1 MHEFAKERLKPGQ
14 IFEKKEAVDW
24 FAQHYPNI
32 KPTTVQM
39 HVEGM
44 AINSPVRKHH
54 PNIKPGSGHD
64 LFFKVARGE
73 FRLWNKEVD
82 PAPSYL
88 GGTSQSSVANST
100 MTEDEDVDEV
110 DADSTSDEFAYE
122 RDLRNYLSKNLNRIE
137 PGLKLY
143 EEEEFNGIEY
153 PVGGRYIDILAV
165 DAKSAFVIIEL
176 KVSRGY
182 DRTAGQLLRYM
193 AWVKKNLAGGKQ
205 VRGLI
210 VAREI
215 SEDLKLATSLISDVQ
230 LIEYE
235 LSFKLNPVQQ

>member
-1 MHEFAKERLKPGQ
+1 MPIYDKSTKVLMHEFAKERLKPGQ

-182 DRTAGQLLRYM
+182 DRTAG
-193 AWVKKNLAGGKQ
+193 
-205 VRGLI
+205 
-210 VAREI
+210 
-215 SEDLKLATSLISDVQ
+215 
-230 LIEYE
+230 
-235 LSFKLNPVQQ
+235 